1 MAPKFAAAGHITFSV
16 TCNSMFS
23 ACVRLKYVRFAI
35 LSHAIHFK
43 SLRYLT
49 ISVVCLSHYYF
60 FSRFTKL
67 LSINAFLLRVLFV
80 FSSMAVL

>member
-49 ISVVCLSHYYF
+49 ISVVCMTHFF